1 MRSSQELLKLKGIT
15 KFFGPVKALDNV
27 DFVVYTNECVGLVGD
42 NGAGK
47 STLVK
52 IISGAVQPDAGEVF
66 WCGEKILLTSPNK
79 ARALGIET
87 VYQDLALCDSLTVA
101 QNLFLGRECVSRFL
115 FLPLLKRQLLKE
127 RASAVLS
134 DLKITQ
140 VDVNKKVRDLSGGQ
154 RQAVALGRA
163 FVTSPKLLILDE
175 PTAALAVG
183 QTMRVLEVI
192 RELKNHGV
200 SIILISH
207 RLQDILEVCDRVYVL
222 YEGRVVG
229 EHIRDEVTIELLAK
243 LIARPKEKVDHEIVQ
258 D

>member
-1 MRSSQELLKLKGIT
+1 
-15 KFFGPVKALDNV
+15 
-27 DFVVYTNECVGLVGD
+27 
-42 NGAGK
+42 
-47 STLVK
+47 
-52 IISGAVQPDAGEVF
+52 
-66 WCGEKILLTSPNK
+66 
-79 ARALGIET
+79 
-87 VYQDLALCDSLTVA
+87 
-101 QNLFLGRECVSRFL
+101 
-115 FLPLLKRQLLKE
+115 LLKE

-134 DLKITQ
+134 ELKITQ

-200 SIILISH
+200 SVILISH

-243 LIARPKEKVDHEIVQ
+243 LIARPKEKADHAIVQ

>member
-1 MRSSQELLKLKGIT
+1 MKSEPELLRLVGIT
-15 KFFGPVKALDNV
+15 KSFGPVKALENV
-27 DFVVYTNECVGLVGD
+27 NFFIKKGECVGLVGD

-47 STLVK
+47 STLAK
-52 IISGAVQPDAGEVF
+52 IISGAVQPDAGAMF
-66 WCGEKILLTSPNK
+66 WCGEKIVLASPSH
-79 ARALGIET
+79 ARALGIEM

-101 QNLFLGRECVSRFL
+101 QNLFLGRERISRF
-115 FLPLLKRQLLKE
+115 FIFPILKRKE
-127 RASAVLS
+127 IQQQAAKVLS
-134 DLKITQ
+134 DLKIMQ

-163 FVTSPKLLILDE
+163 FVTAPKLLILDE

-207 RLQDILEVCDRVYVL
+207 RLQDILETCDRVYVL
-222 YEGRVVG
+222 YEGRVVA
-229 EHIRDEVTIELLAK
+229 EHDKKEVTIELLAR
-243 LIARPKEKVDHEIVQ
+243 LIARAKEVPIGGA
-258 D
+258 